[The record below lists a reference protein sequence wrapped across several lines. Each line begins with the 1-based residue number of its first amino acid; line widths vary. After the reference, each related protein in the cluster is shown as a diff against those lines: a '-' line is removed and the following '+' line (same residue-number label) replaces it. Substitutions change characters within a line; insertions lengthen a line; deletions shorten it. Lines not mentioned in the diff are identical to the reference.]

1 MAIAEPFCKTYKP
14 SVRAD
19 RSCYWEE
26 EPTSTSTI
34 QECGATEEG
43 TNIIYQDNKFR
54 EVKKEASVVTEFN
67 LVNILYMY
75 IVYCGDVFVLLIPTL
90 LRFAN
95 VTSGGLCGRA
105 SQREVLI
112 LILIF

>member
-1 MAIAEPFCKTYKP
+1 MLIAEPFCRTYKP
-14 SVRAD
+14 NVSAD

-26 EPTSTSTI
+26 EPTSTI

-67 LVNILYMY
+67 LVNILY
-75 IVYCGDVFVLLIPTL
+75 IVV
-90 LRFAN
+90 
-95 VTSGGLCGRA
+95 
-105 SQREVLI
+105 
-112 LILIF
+112 IFLFF

>member
-1 MAIAEPFCKTYKP
+1 MLIAEPFCRTYKP
-14 SVRAD
+14 NVTAD

-43 TNIIYQDNKFR
+43 TNIIYKDNQFR

-75 IVYCGDVFVLLIPTL
+75 IVVMFL
-90 LRFAN
+90 F
-95 VTSGGLCGRA
+95 
-105 SQREVLI
+105 
-112 LILIF
+112 F